1 MNKNKLQLGLLDNA
15 FEINDDMNFTELTGK
30 QKDLQKLKL
39 DFSVTP
45 KLPDNCDTPKV
56 LFDNLDDFDFS
67 DEIKIKILGIGGAG
81 NNMINH
87 IANTTSIDKS
97 LLFAINTDYQVLKKM
112 SKEINLVLIGRKI
125 TKGLGSGSDP
135 LVGAAAAIEDIDY
148 IKRILEDTNL
158 LFIVSGMGKG
168 TGTGASPAIAEIARE
183 MNIMTISLVNL
194 PSISNEGK
202 VIFDKGN
209 TGLQNLKKHTDGILT
224 ISNEKLFNET
234 NGSITLCDSFTYAN
248 EVISN
253 VIQQMINLVTIPSE
267 INVDFNDI
275 KTFFNQPTEFQ
286 VNTFDF
292 TDDENIKQVI
302 MDKLD
307 NEIYQDNIKGAKKV
321 IISYHLNP
329 CVTNQFMNK
338 VRVALETMTGNKDLE
353 ITFAIDYD
361 SNVKYANLSMV
372 IATTS
377 DNNILANHKSIELE
391 ILNTDPENELSSNK
405 TKKPTTIELLVNE
418 NLDHFQIENPFKD
431 NIKEFEPADIEVT
444 VTHTK
449 EFSET
454 EMTPTKL
461 NRIVTKTLNVSNFSK
476 RLK

>member
-1 MNKNKLQLGLLDNA
+1 MDNNKLQLGLLDSS

-30 QKDLQKLKL
+30 PDNLQKLNL
-39 DFSVTP
+39 DFSNTP
-45 KLPDNCDTPKV
+45 KIVGNSDSPKV

-87 IANTTSIDKS
+87 IANNTNIDKS
-97 LLFAINTDYQVLKKM
+97 WLFAINTDYQVLKKM

-135 LVGAAAAIEDIDY
+135 RVGEAAAIEDIEY
-148 IKRILEDTNL
+148 IKRILEDTDL

-194 PSISNEGK
+194 PSITNEGK
-202 VIFDKGN
+202 VIHDKGN
-209 TGLQNLKKHTDGILT
+209 AGLQNLKKYTNGILT

-234 NGSITLCDSFTYAN
+234 NGNITLCDSFTYAN
-248 EVISN
+248 KVISN

-275 KTFFNQPTEFQ
+275 KTFFNQQTEFQ

-292 TDDENIKQVI
+292 IDDEDIKDVI

-307 NEIYQDNIKGAKKV
+307 NEIYQDNIKGAKKI

-338 VRVALETMTGNKDLE
+338 VRVALESMTGNKDLE
-353 ITFAIDYD
+353 ITFAVDYD
-361 SNVKYANLSMV
+361 TSIKYANLSMV
-372 IATTS
+372 IATTNS
-377 DNNILANHKSIELE
+377 EVDTTNQKTIELE
-391 ILNTDPENELSSNK
+391 ILNANFEYQASENKEI
-405 TKKPTTIELLVNE
+405 KPSTIELLVNE
-418 NLDHFQIENPFKD
+418 HLDHFQIENPFKD
-431 NIKEFEPADIEVT
+431 NSPEFEYVNEVT
-444 VTHTK
+444 S
-449 EFSET
+449 ENYSDNFSNK

-461 NRIVTKTLNVSNFSK
+461 NRLVTKSLNVNNFTK